1 MTGSQVDLLTSGSV
15 FQGSVTALQGQ
26 EFTARV
32 RSADGS
38 ALQLQVNLQIDQA
51 NNTVSGSIQAQ
62 PSGAS

>member
-1 MTGSQVDLLTSGSV
+1 MTGSQVDLIAGQSL
-15 FQGSVTALQGQ
+15 FQGAVTSLQGQ

-38 ALQLQVNLQIDQA
+38 ALVLQVNLNIDQA
-51 NNTVSGSIQAQ
+51 DKSVSGSLQAR